1 MCLRS
6 QACHAISTAYPT
18 GRVLAA
24 QGLGKRVMA
33 SDFPM
38 QRRGGKGIFAIKL
51 KDGDSLVDF
60 HLVGSDA
67 GGGLST

>member
-1 MCLRS
+1 M
-6 QACHAISTAYPT
+6 T
-18 GRVLAA
+18 
-24 QGLGKRVMA
+24 

-67 GGGLST
+67 GGSLSTWSCSCGMLCSDTTQ